1 MAQNTESLITYVKG
15 RLDHDRR
22 YAIDATKTNNE
33 LSYQPKESFETGIAK
48 TVAWYLNNEA
58 WWQSVMDG
66 SYQNWIATQYK

>member
-1 MAQNTESLITYVKG
+1 
-15 RLDHDRR
+15 RLGHDRR

-33 LSYQPKESFETGIAK
+33 LGYQPKESFDSGIAK

-66 SYQNWIATQYK
+66 SYQHWIAEQYS